1 MTPAHPSPEPTAGA
15 PASRAGLVVA
25 VLAFGGIVVSLM
37 QTLVI
42 PIVPDLPRLLD
53 ASASDAAW
61 AVTATLLAAAVAT
74 PVMGRLG
81 DMYGKR
87 RMLLVS
93 LVLLVAGS
101 VTAALSDT
109 LAPLLVGRA
118 LQGLASGVIPLGIS
132 IMRDEL
138 PAERLG
144 SATALMSASLGVG
157 GALGLPAAA
166 LIADHFD
173 WHALFWTSAGL
184 GVLAVVIV
192 PLTVPESAVRTG
204 GRFDLV
210 GAVGLAVG
218 LVCLLLAVSKGADW
232 GWTGGTTLGLFA
244 AAVVVLPLW
253 GAFERRVAQ
262 PLVDLRT
269 TARRQVLVTD
279 LASTAFGFS
288 MFAMSLVLPQLLQLP
303 EATGYGLGRSLLD
316 TGLVMAPAGL
326 VMMAVAPVSAALS
339 RARGPKATLMLGAVV
354 VAVGYGLGIVLMDA
368 VWQLVL
374 VSCVIGAG
382 IGFAY
387 GAMPAL
393 IMGAV
398 DPSETAAANSLNT
411 LMRSIG
417 TSTAGAVA
425 GVVLA
430 RMTTTFG
437 TTALPSEN
445 GFKVVMAVGSG
456 SAVLALLVA
465 AFIPRQRTAA
475 AAEQEGADGPALAAT
490 AGQRPESPV
499 PATAGQRPESPVP
512 ATAGQFPET
521 PVPVI
526 GEQRSESP
534 VPATAEQHPGHPVP
548 VVAGVSERAVGA
560 AVAVPL
566 ARAVADLVAAVPGL
580 ADGGPATDAY
590 QVRGR
595 VRGAEG
601 APVGGA
607 SVTLISLGGSQLSRS
622 AAAPDG
628 SYAVEAPG
636 EGTYVLIA
644 SADGHQPQATTVV
657 AGAAPVT
664 YDVLL
669 VGGSGLA
676 GVVRSADGGKP
687 VPGAVVVVTDVRGDV
702 LATVRGDGVGAF
714 SVADLVPGPVT
725 LAVSSPGHR
734 PSALS
739 VEVAATGITRVD
751 VELRP
756 GARVRGTVRGAGAP
770 LGDARVTLVDAAGN
784 VVATTTTGSDGTYAF
799 SDLDGGQYTVTATG
813 YPPRAQGVRLLG
825 GDVDGHDIE
834 LAHAAD

>member
-1 MTPAHPSPEPTAGA
+1 MSHAHHGPPRTEKV

-42 PIVPDLPRLLD
+42 PIVPELPKLLN

-61 AVTATLLAAAVAT
+61 AVTATLLAAAVVT
-74 PVMGRLG
+74 PVTGRLG

-93 LVLLVAGS
+93 LVMLVAGS

-109 LAPLLVGRA
+109 LAPMIAGRA

-166 LIADHFD
+166 LIADRFD
-173 WHALFWTSAGL
+173 WHTLFWTSAAL
-184 GVLAVVIV
+184 GVVAAVLV
-192 PLTVPESAVRTG
+192 PLIVPESAVRTG

-210 GAVGLAVG
+210 GAAGMAAG
-218 LVCLLLAVSKGADW
+218 LVCLLLGVSKGADW
-232 GWTGGTTLGLFA
+232 GWTSGTTLGLFA
-244 AAVVVLPLW
+244 AAVVVLSLW
-253 GAFERRVAQ
+253 GLFELRVAQ

-269 TARRQVLVTD
+269 TARRQVLVTN
-279 LASTAFGFS
+279 LASMAFGFS

-316 TGLVMAPAGL
+316 AGLVMAPAGL
-326 VMMAVAPVSAALS
+326 VMMAMAPVSAALS
-339 RARGPKATLMLGAVV
+339 KARGAKVTLMLGAMI
-354 VAVGYGLGIVLMDA
+354 VAAGYGLTVVLMDA

-398 DPSETAAANSLNT
+398 DPSETGAANSLNT

-425 GVVLA
+425 GVILA
-430 RMTTTFG
+430 RMTTPFG

-456 SAVLALLVA
+456 AALLALLVA

-475 AAEQEGADGPALAAT
+475 APAPEDAGEGAGAGERGAGAPEPVSRDRGTGAPKTAT
-490 AGQRPESPV
+490 TEVPE
-499 PATAGQRPESPVP
+499 Q
-512 ATAGQFPET
+512 
-521 PVPVI
+521 
-526 GEQRSESP
+526 
-534 VPATAEQHPGHPVP
+534 
-548 VVAGVSERAVGA
+548 AVGA
-560 AVAVPL
+560 AVAIPL
-566 ARAVADLVAAVPGL
+566 ARAVAELVATVPGL
-580 ADGGPATDAY
+580 TDDGPAGGGHP
-590 QVRGR
+590 VRGR
-595 VRGAEG
+595 VRGAEEV
-601 APVGGA
+601 PVGGA
-607 SVTLISLGGSQLSRS
+607 VVTLVSTAGRQLGRSVAGS
-622 AAAPDG
+622 DG
-628 SYAVEAPG
+628 SYAVETPG
-636 EGTYVLIA
+636 QGTYVLIA

-657 AGAAPVT
+657 VGAEPVT

-669 VGGSGLA
+669 TGSSGLA
-676 GVVRSADGGKP
+676 GVVRSAESGVP
-687 VPGAVVVVTDVRGDV
+687 VAGAVVIVTDVRGDV
-702 LATVRGDGVGAF
+702 LTTVRTDGSGEFAVG
-714 SVADLVPGPVT
+714 DLVPGAVT
-725 LAVSSPGHR
+725 LAVSSPKHR
-734 PSALS
+734 PLARS
-739 VEVAATGITRVD
+739 VEIGATGITRVD

-756 GARVRGTVRGAGAP
+756 GAQVRGTVRGAGAP

-784 VVATTTTGSDGTYAF
+784 VVASTTTGSDGAYAF
-799 SDLDGGQYTVTATG
+799 SDLDGGQYTVIATG
-813 YPPRAQGVRLLG
+813 YPPRAEGVSVS
-825 GDVDGHDIE
+825 GDIDGHDIE